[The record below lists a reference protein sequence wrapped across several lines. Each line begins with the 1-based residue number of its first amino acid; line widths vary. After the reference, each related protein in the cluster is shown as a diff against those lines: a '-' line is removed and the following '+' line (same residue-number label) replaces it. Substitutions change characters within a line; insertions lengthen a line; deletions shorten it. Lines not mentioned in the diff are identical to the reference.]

1 MLWKQ
6 TPKFED
12 TFVTYAHFA
21 GHAVNMVAVENF
33 DNFLNSLCEP
43 SQKDSQFI
51 EVFAFIFIYFTKYVD
66 ITNLLFVLCLTGQIG
81 SR

>member
-6 TPKFED
+6 TPEFED

-33 DNFLNSLCEP
+33 DSFLNSLCEP

-66 ITNLLFVLCLTGQIG
+66 MTNLFVCTL
-81 SR
+81 S

>member
-33 DNFLNSLCEP
+33 DSFLNSLCEP
-43 SQKDSQFI
+43 SQKDLQFI
-51 EVFAFIFIYFTKYVD
+51 
-66 ITNLLFVLCLTGQIG
+66 
-81 SR
+81 

>member
-1 MLWKQ
+1 VLWKQ

-33 DNFLNSLCEP
+33 DSFLNSLCEP

-51 EVFAFIFIYFTKYVD
+51 EVFAFIYVSFKVCGYDKLSCLYFV
-66 ITNLLFVLCLTGQIG
+66 ITG
-81 SR
+81 